1 MVNTYIPG
9 FSNALRQPEYMG
21 GPTSMQLPPSVQPSA
36 PAIMQTPPAAR
47 GALSIEDAMNERD
60 MFTRAN
66 PSMLPGVAASAKS
79 AGPQYDPVTGL
90 RIGADGAQG
99 YQFITDRGRAAGY
112 GSNKSGF
119 IVADPN
125 AQYRMFD
132 ERGKNKV
139 VAEGTGL
146 DALKNIYGLANQFN
160 KEQGKKANYGIERL
174 NPATGKWERIVEN
187 DPAKNVVGKIA
198 DIALPVAASFIPGV
212 GPVLGAALGSG
223 LSSVAQGRSL
233 KDTLLRSGLSA
244 ATAGA
249 MGLTGADKAISGALS
264 SAFAPAAGEVA
275 RTAAQKAAEGIIV
288 SGARSALPAVISSA
302 VGGGLGS
309 QLASMAPGQGANRA
323 DFFQQP
329 TTPPVQMPSPLDAAT
344 GGIDVVAS
352 RLPAAVNPIPGT
364 VIGSA
369 IGSAAAPTT
378 TAGNP
383 IEVTAPRPIASPS
396 TIPVA
401 SAIGSVAPGVITTV
415 GNDIEVTAPRKIEPV
430 QEDPLSLPLP
440 PLNTIP
446 TTTGGQFGGD
456 RTLGEPEQNKRITLE
471 DINKYLRAAGLL
483 SSVIGGGGGGQGG
496 LNTIPGGLFGGSG
509 GGSGFLPAPTLPGA
523 SDNFAPRA
531 PADIDYYRY
540 GYGPEQSF
548 FGYVPQGEKNTS
560 QAYTGYAMGGMAV
573 GGGMNDMAGGE
584 DMYGMS
590 QSSFAVSGP
599 GTGRSDEIPAM
610 LSDGE
615 YVMDA
620 ETVALL
626 GDGSS
631 KAGADRLDELR
642 VNLRKHKGQKL
653 AQGDFSG
660 NAKRPEQYLKGGRA

>member
-1 MVNTYIPG
+1 
-9 FSNALRQPEYMG
+9 
-21 GPTSMQLPPSVQPSA
+21 
-36 PAIMQTPPAAR
+36 
-47 GALSIEDAMNERD
+47 

-66 PSMLPGVAASAKS
+66 PSITPGVAASAKS
-79 AGPQYDPVTGL
+79 TGPQYDPVTGL

-99 YQFITDRGRAAGY
+99 YQFMTDRGAAAGY

-119 IVADPN
+119 IAADPN

-132 ERGKNKV
+132 ERGKNKI

-187 DPAKNVVGKIA
+187 DPAKNIAGKIA

-275 RTAAQKAAEGIIV
+275 RTAAQRAAEGIIV

-344 GGIDVVAS
+344 GGIDVVAN
-352 RLPAAVNPIPGT
+352 RLPV
-364 VIGSA
+364 
-369 IGSAAAPTT
+369 PT
-378 TAGNP
+378 P
-383 IEVTAPRPIASPS
+383 PS
-396 TIPVA
+396 TIPGVVGSAA
-401 SAIGSVAPGVITTV
+401 SNVF
-415 GNDIEVTAPRKIEPV
+415 NDP
-430 QEDPLSLPLP
+430 
-440 PLNTIP
+440 
-446 TTTGGQFGGD
+446 TGGNQIIAEQTRPIQQEFDAAFPTPPGNIFNDPTGGNQIIAEGNRPTSFD
-456 RTLGEPEQNKRITLE
+456 EPTPPIPSVLPDLTQTLVDTPEGLAPEQNKRLTLE

-483 SSVIGGGGGGQGG
+483 SSVIGGGGGGSGA
-496 LNTIPGGLFGGSG
+496 LNTIPGGLFGGGG
-509 GGSGFLPAPTLPGA
+509 GGSGSLPAPTLPGA

-548 FGYVPQGEKNTS
+548 FGYVPQGQPNTS
-560 QAYTGYAMGGMAV
+560 QAYTGYAMGGMA
-573 GGGMNDMAGGE
+573 GGGDMSGTP
-584 DMYGMS
+584 
-590 QSSFAVSGP
+590 QSSFAVNGP